1 MEQLTKRILAIV
13 LVAVVGVG
21 IGLTVWIFVSPYT
34 WGSKDCPGAP
44 AGIPANRI
52 IKVGVIG
59 DTERITGEGT
69 LNGAWMAAHEI
80 NSAGGITVNGE
91 TYYFGLVSENSDE
104 ANPVFDSAVAV
115 SAAQRLINYY
125 QIEHVIGGFRSE
137 AMAAYRDLFMEQ
149 AIIFINTGAAPSSW
163 CQSVIDNYTIY
174 KYFFQPNP
182 INTTALAKELI
193 TLIMSTALVLNA
205 TLPYRVDR
213 FSLMREDLIWTQG
226 FKDAIVAVLTNI
238 TGTNPLWV
246 MNYTGADIA
255 FPQDVTPVEMESH
268 WDTIDGNNTQIVI
281 PIISGEA
288 GLPFMQSYR
297 TKQPGCVPIG
307 INVASQDSE
316 FWTISAGTCEY
327 GVTLES
333 VFETNKT
340 ANTIP
345 FYNAYVANFS
355 KSPMYTAVGSY
366 DGIYQL
372 AWAIEQ
378 GQSLLV
384 DDIITQLEALDPSDN
399 LVGAGGVGYYDD
411 SHCVV
416 EGWPYGVALATQWY
430 NGTKRLVPGIGI
442 YPSGAFN
449 PLPIPPSGELTN
461 MEPLRLP
468 AWGIYQYT

>member
-1 MEQLTKRILAIV
+1 MEALTKRILAIV

-44 AGIPANRI
+44 SGIPANRI
-52 IKVGVIG
+52 IKIGVCG

-91 TYYFGLVSENSDE
+91 TYYIGLVSENTDE

-125 QIEHVIGGFRSE
+125 QIDHVIGGFRSE
-137 AMAAYRDLFMEQ
+137 AMAAYRDLFMEK

-163 CQSVIDNYTIY
+163 CQSVLDNYSIY

-182 INTTALAKELI
+182 INTTALAGELI
-193 TLIMSTALVLNA
+193 QLIMTTALVLNA

-213 FSLMREDLIWTQG
+213 FSFMREDLLWT
-226 FKDAIVAVLTNI
+226 KDFQAAITYVLTNNGLFNM
-238 TGTNPLWV
+238 T
-246 MNYTGADIA
+246 YTTADIA
-255 FPQDVTPVEMESH
+255 FPQDVTPVEMEAH

-297 TKQPGCVPIG
+297 TKQASCVPIG
-307 INVASQDSE
+307 INVAAQDSE
-316 FWTISAGTCEY
+316 FWDISAGTCEY

-340 ANTIP
+340 VKTIP
-345 FYNAYVANFS
+345 FFNAYVANFS
-355 KSPMYTAVGSY
+355 KSPIYTAVGSY

-378 GQSLLV
+378 GQSIV
-384 DDIITQLEALDPSDN
+384 SDDIIIELEGLDPADG
-399 LVGAGGVGYYDD
+399 VIGAGGTGYYDS

-416 EGWPYGVALATQWY
+416 EGWPNGVALAIQWY
-430 NGTKRLVPGIGI
+430 NGTKRLVPGIMI
-442 YPSGAFN
+442 YPSGAYN
-449 PLPIPPSGELTN
+449 VLGIPPLGELTN
-461 MEPLRLP
+461 MDPLRLP